1 MHLYISTFGA
11 YLHVHETVFEVRIKS
26 DDGVKKQQFSPK
38 KIRTIVLERGT
49 ALSTEAVL
57 LALQHNVDIVVV
69 QSDGQPAGRF
79 WHSKLGSTTKIRKRQ
94 LEASIGA
101 ESVGFIKE
109 WIALKLERQSELL
122 QDLKKHRETKREFID
137 EQRLAIDRYRSSILA
152 LEGAKIDEIA
162 DTLRGYEGN
171 AGRVYFGTLSELLA
185 VSNTQYAFS
194 GRSSRPA
201 KDPFNAFLNY
211 AYGMLYR
218 TVEKSVMIAGLDPYV
233 GFLHRDDYNHISF
246 VFDFIEPYRPYADE
260 VVFRL
265 FSAKKVHQSH
275 TETVP
280 QGVGMSKEGKKL
292 LVEHFQKFFE
302 EETIRYRGKNH
313 TRANAILYDA
323 HAFANALL
331 PKNISTNDNAANTS
345 NEDTNDQFTNDNDKV
360 TV

>member
-1 MHLYISTFGA
+1 MHLTISTFGA
-11 YLHVHETVFEVRIKS
+11 YLHVSEAMFEVRIRT

-38 KIRTIVLERGT
+38 KIRSIVLERGT
-49 ALSTEAVL
+49 SLSSEAIL
-57 LALQHNVDIVVV
+57 LALTHNVDIVVV

-94 LEASIGA
+94 LEASIGT
-101 ESVGFIKE
+101 ECVGFIKE
-109 WIALKLERQSELL
+109 WIALKLERQAEFLT
-122 QDLKKHRETKREFID
+122 DLKKHRDTKREFID
-137 EQRLAIDRYRSSILA
+137 EQCTAIQRYRSSILA
-152 LEGAKIDEIA
+152 LEGATIGDVA

-171 AGRVYFGTLSELLA
+171 AGRVYFGTLSELLS
-185 VSNTQYAFS
+185 VSNSAYAFS

-201 KDPFNAFLNY
+201 KDQFNAFLNY
-211 AYGMLYR
+211 AYGILYR
-218 TVEKSVMIAGLDPYV
+218 IVEKSVMIAGLDPYV

-246 VFDFIEPYRPYADE
+246 VFDFIEPYRPFADE

-265 FSAKKVHQSH
+265 FSAKKVNQSH
-275 TETVP
+275 TEAITN
-280 QGVGMSKEGKKL
+280 GVTLAKEGKQML
-292 LVEHFQKFFE
+292 AEHFHKFFE

-331 PKNISTNDNAANTS
+331 PKATDSTKMPETAANT
-345 NEDTNDQFTNDNDKV
+345 NTNDDNTEDI

>member
-1 MHLYISTFGA
+1 MHLTISTFGA
-11 YLHVHETVFEVRIKS
+11 YLHVAEGLFEVRIRT

-38 KIRTIVLERGT
+38 KIRTIILERGT

-57 LALQHNVDIVVV
+57 LALTHNVDIVVV

-101 ESVGFIKE
+101 ESVGYIKE

-122 QDLKKHRETKREFID
+122 QDLKKHRETKREYID
-137 EQRLAIDRYRSSILA
+137 EQRLAIERHRASVLA
-152 LEGAKIDEIA
+152 LEGATIGAIA

-171 AGRVYFGTLSELLA
+171 AGKVYFATLSELLTTQ
-185 VSNTQYAFS
+185 NTHYAFS

-211 AYGMLYR
+211 AYGILYR

-246 VFDFIEPYRPYADE
+246 VYDFIEPYRPYADE

-265 FSAKKVHQSH
+265 FSAKKVNQSH
-275 TETVP
+275 TEAVA
-280 QGVGMSKEGKKL
+280 QGVALSKDGKNML
-292 LVEHFQKFFE
+292 AEHFHEFFE
-302 EETIRYRGKNH
+302 KETIRYRGKNH
-313 TRANAILYDA
+313 TRSNTILYDA

-331 PKNISTNDNAANTS
+331 PKADESAKLPENTIDTDANNDE
-345 NEDTNDQFTNDNDKV
+345 EDV
-360 TV
+360 AV